1 MQKIIGFPNI
11 DFQMLLGP
19 TGPRKK
25 SASSPPQNSQSF
37 FEIIEGPN
45 QILPELLNNVW
56 RLYRLGQPSDSSL
69 RGRKSWFFRRLFKIP
84 IRKYYN
90 EWRGSRWTSQYTRE
104 AHYSIADGEEIA
116 CQWKYFW

>member
-1 MQKIIGFPNI
+1 MELWRTCDRFDVRFPVDEGYYMQKIIGFPNI

-45 QILPELLNNVW
+45 QILPELLNNV
-56 RLYRLGQPSDSSL
+56 
-69 RGRKSWFFRRLFKIP
+69 
-84 IRKYYN
+84 
-90 EWRGSRWTSQYTRE
+90 
-104 AHYSIADGEEIA
+104 
-116 CQWKYFW
+116 

>member
-1 MQKIIGFPNI
+1 
-11 DFQMLLGP
+11 MLLGP

-37 FEIIEGPN
+37 FEIIEG
-45 QILPELLNNVW
+45 QTKYSLSSLTMSDGF
-56 RLYRLGQPSDSSL
+56 YRLGQPSDSSL
-69 RGRKSWFFRRLFKIP
+69 RGRKSMFFRRLFKIP

-90 EWRGSRWTSQYTRE
+90 EWRGSRWTSQYTGE

-116 CQWKYFW
+116 CQWKYF